1 MYGYQASGAAP
12 IVNGQVV
19 AEPSTIAT
27 AIRIGNPASWTK
39 AQDARDA
46 SGGLI
51 DAVTD
56 RDILKAYRFLA
67 RQVGVFVELA
77 SAASVAG
84 LLQSTEAGLV
94 PPGSTIVCTVTGH
107 GLKDPE
113 WAISTA
119 PSPLTIPV
127 DVLAAARTLDLA

>member
-1 MYGYQASGAAP
+1 
-12 IVNGQVV
+12 
-19 AEPSTIAT
+19 
-27 AIRIGNPASWTK
+27 
-39 AQDARDA
+39 
-46 SGGLI
+46 L
-51 DAVTD
+51 
-56 RDILKAYRFLA
+56 LA

-84 LLQSTEAGLV
+84 LLASAEAGLV
-94 PPGSTIVCTVTGH
+94 PAGCTVVCTVTGH

-119 PSPLTIPV
+119 PAPTTIPV